1 MGQKGWNGGASQPR
15 SGYSSENG
23 NYLKSRL
30 PPSFFG
36 RFSSLL
42 IEPGNE
48 SLDNIDEPFRG
59 DTQSDKQ

>member
-1 MGQKGWNGGASQPR
+1 MGQKGWNGRASQPR

-42 IEPGNE
+42 IEPGNKP
-48 SLDNIDEPFRG
+48 LDDIDEPLRG
-59 DTQSDKQ
+59 YTESDKQ